1 MYDKIPGKNNKDSYV
16 KKEEVEKENIDE
28 KVNWEENHKSN
39 INERLN
45 KVNNKATIS
54 NKTGEKNEDVVK
66 RSNSNR
72 RKYIIK
78 NMDKVK
84 KEQNKISPI
93 KRDLDKKRDNVE
105 ISKMDRV
112 RMFKENKR

>member
-1 MYDKIPGKNNKDSYV
+1 ML

-28 KVNWEENHKSN
+28 KVNREENDKSN

-45 KVNNKATIS
+45 KVNNKVNNKATIS
-54 NKTGEKNEDVVK
+54 NKPGEKNEDVVK
-66 RSNSNR
+66 RSNSNK

-84 KEQNKISPI
+84 KEQNKISRI
-93 KRDLDKKRDNVE
+93 KRDLDKKNDRVE